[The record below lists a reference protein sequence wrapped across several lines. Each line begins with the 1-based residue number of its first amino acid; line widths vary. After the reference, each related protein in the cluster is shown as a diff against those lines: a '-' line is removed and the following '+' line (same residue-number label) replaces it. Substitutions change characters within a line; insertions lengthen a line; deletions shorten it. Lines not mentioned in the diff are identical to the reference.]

1 MSLVNL
7 GGNHPMLYRRYGLR
21 VALCLLTSLV
31 AVGCESTSSTTHP
44 SHTSSSAPQS
54 TPTAASPAPQST
66 PTATPTPSP
75 SAATVT
81 ACQAT
86 AITGAPGQTDGA
98 AGTIGNV
105 VVLTNTGTEPCT
117 LDGYPTLQVVAN
129 GHDLSTDQMN
139 GDNWFADLSTTPK
152 LVTITAGGQASVV
165 LIYNDT
171 GVAQCPGATQLEIGL
186 PGGGGTVTSIFST
199 NSYPLGACSDDSLRV
214 YPIMAGVVDLGQ

>member
-1 MSLVNL
+1 
-7 GGNHPMLYRRYGLR
+7 MLHRRYGLR
-21 VALCLLTSLV
+21 VALGLLTSLV
-31 AVGCESTSSTTHP
+31 AVGCGGTSSTTHP
-44 SHTSSSAPQS
+44 SHTSSPAPQS
-54 TPTAASPAPQST
+54 TPTAA
-66 PTATPTPSP
+66 PTPSP

-86 AITGAPGQTDGA
+86 AITGALGQTDGA

-117 LDGYPTLQVVAN
+117 LYGYPTLQVVAN

-139 GDNWFADLSTTPK
+139 GDNWFASLSTTPE

-171 GVAQCPGATQLEIGL
+171 GAAQCPGATQLEIGL
-186 PGGGGTVTSIFST
+186 PGGGGTVTSSFST

-214 YPIMAGVVDLGQ
+214 YPIMAGVVDLG